1 MTVVSIR
8 QDAPCAD
15 NLGEIR
21 DEHRDIQEDVRL
33 RQALVPDDVS
43 ARTGLYN
50 AAIIRRHGIFKI
62 VYSYSTSALHA
73 LDADGETLASGE
85 TIRELLDSL

>member
-43 ARTGLYN
+43 ARTGLSY
-50 AAIIRRHGIFKI
+50 AEIIHRHGIFKF
-62 VYSYSTSALHA
+62 VFSYSTSAFHA